1 MSDISL
7 GLSRFTGFPGRCRL
21 GPGKSALT
29 VLSKV
34 LSASYVETEVG
45 QRLPTRECAISR
57 SDGRQERGIAFPA
70 TSLLSFLVAQE
81 RKCPRG
87 TGGRR
92 KNKRPSAT
100 DITIKPTVICRES
113 QPAETVNEHRERAGL
128 RGARLRP
135 ARPKGRKTCPSHLI
149 ARFLLMRF
157 FRIAGL
163 CVQAALQLPGI
174 GAKHFI
180 YDEDRI
186 SGRSGASQKT
196 SVKTI
201 DHREII
207 GFRFIRPA
215 FRFPDPVLILSVTSR
230 IGSGTAAT
238 IRKKPASPFRE
249 AGPAKDVS
257 GISARI
263 RRRSRSPCRP
273 R

>member
-1 MSDISL
+1 MFPLCQAGATPGGGLQLRCACFGSAGSGHKINRTVKWPGHVLRPL
-7 GLSRFTGFPGRCRL
+7 G
-21 GPGKSALT
+21 
-29 VLSKV
+29 
-34 LSASYVETEVG
+34 
-45 QRLPTRECAISR
+45 
-57 SDGRQERGIAFPA
+57 
-70 TSLLSFLVAQE
+70 
-81 RKCPRG
+81 
-87 TGGRR
+87 
-92 KNKRPSAT
+92 
-100 DITIKPTVICRES
+100 
-113 QPAETVNEHRERAGL
+113 RAGRSL
-128 RGARLRP
+128 APRRP
-135 ARPKGRKTCPSHLI
+135 ARSRGSFAVSAGCDPRQITV
-149 ARFLLMRF
+149 RFLWMRF
-157 FRIAGL
+157 SRIAGL
-163 CVQAALQLPGI
+163 CVQAALRLPGI

-180 YDEDRI
+180 YDEDRT

-249 AGPAKDVS
+249 SGPAKDVS

-263 RRRSRSPCRP
+263 RRRSRSLCRP

>member
-1 MSDISL
+1 MFSL
-7 GLSRFTGFPGRCRL
+7 CQAGAIPPGGLQLRCACF
-21 GPGKSALT
+21 GSAG
-29 VLSKV
+29 SGHKIN
-34 LSASYVETEVG
+34 
-45 QRLPTRECAISR
+45 R
-57 SDGRQERGIAFPA
+57 
-70 TSLLSFLVAQE
+70 
-81 RKCPRG
+81 
-87 TGGRR
+87 
-92 KNKRPSAT
+92 
-100 DITIKPTVICRES
+100 TVICRGS
-113 QPAETVNEHRERAGL
+113 QPAETVNEPRERAGL

-135 ARPKGRKTCPSHLI
+135 ARPKGRKTCPSHLTV
-149 ARFLLMRF
+149 RFLLMRF

-163 CVQAALQLPGI
+163 CAQAALRLPGI

-180 YDEDRI
+180 YDEDRT
-186 SGRSGASQKT
+186 SGRSGASRKT

-230 IGSGTAAT
+230 IGGTSAT

-249 AGPAKDVS
+249 ADPVKDVS